1 MRSVLVRGAMLCL
14 LLAASVI
21 APSHAALAPDD
32 EGTWRACD
40 GQGRPS
46 SAAAVTGVKV
56 ALLPLLLLAP
66 DRPPVL
72 PRPEGLAFGVV
83 GIEACR
89 AAMSDPRS
97 REWPDR
103 RTMQHLAMAVHLLD
117 AGLQGG
123 ADLSALPAAKAAWL
137 ADKDS
142 SGVTPAVRWMI
153 EPLFDLVLAVGAAER
168 RDPKAAALLSSV
180 IDRRPG
186 SYELAALTAEASL
199 SQGIDM
205 ETRRRLWWHAA
216 SHEQERVLVAMGL
229 RAAQSAPFLPSRE
242 MLRDT
247 LIPLLHDQLVVASY
261 ANRVDLYSAKGT
273 FSSDGYVSESSA
285 AGELITYQ
293 VDKAPV
299 AWARELALF
308 RAAELAAAAGQTRFV
323 LLEDRSAQLVARQF
337 TGYGAYAGSYVM
349 RNDVTLLVGLGGPP
363 AGAAPVSREPAA
375 WMSVDKMLTALN
387 GSFLKQQRATPRS

>member
-1 MRSVLVRGAMLCL
+1 MRSVLVGGALLCL
-14 LLAASVI
+14 LLAGAV
-21 APSHAALAPDD
+21 AVPSHAALTPDD

-46 SAAAVTGVKV
+46 SAAAVTGVKM
-56 ALLPLLLLAP
+56 ALLPLILLAP

-72 PRPEGLAFGVV
+72 PRPEGLASGAV
-83 GIEACR
+83 GLEACR

-97 REWPDR
+97 SEWPDR

-117 AGLQGG
+117 AGLQGA
-123 ADLSALPAAKAAWL
+123 ADLSTLPAAKAAWL

-142 SGVTPAVRWMI
+142 SAVTPAVRWMM
-153 EPLFDLVLAVGAAER
+153 EPLFDLVLAIGAAER
-168 RDPKAAALLSSV
+168 GDPKAGSLLGSV
-180 IDRRPG
+180 VDRRPG
-186 SYELAALTAEASL
+186 SFELAVLAAEASL

-216 SHEQERVLVAMGL
+216 AHEQERVMVAMGL
-229 RAAQSAPFLPSRE
+229 RAARSTPFLPSRD
-242 MLRDT
+242 MLREA

-261 ANRVDLYSAKGT
+261 ANRVDRYSAKGT
-273 FSSDGYVSESSA
+273 FGSDGYVSETTA
-285 AGELITYQ
+285 DGELITYQ

-299 AWARELALF
+299 SWARELALF
-308 RAAELAAAAGQTRFV
+308 RAAEMAAAAGKKQFV

-349 RNDVTLLVGLGGPP
+349 RNDVTLRVGLGGAP
-363 AGAAPVSREPAA
+363 ASAAPVSREPAA
-375 WMSVDKMLTALN
+375 WMSVDLMLASLN
-387 GSFLKQQRATPRS
+387 NSFLKQPVAPKS

>member
-1 MRSVLVRGAMLCL
+1 MRSVLVRGALFCL
-14 LLAASVI
+14 LLAVSAMV
-21 APSHAALAPDD
+21 PSRAALAPDD

-56 ALLPLLLLAP
+56 ALLPLILLAP

-72 PRPEGLAFGVV
+72 PRPEGLTSGAV
-83 GIEACR
+83 GLEACR

-117 AGLQGG
+117 AGLQGM
-123 ADLSALPAAKAAWL
+123 ADLSALPAVKAAWL

-142 SGVTPAVRWMI
+142 SATTPATRWMM
-153 EPLFDLVLAVGAAER
+153 EPLFDLILAVGAAER
-168 RDPKAAALLSSV
+168 RDLKAGALLVSV
-180 IDRRPG
+180 VDRRPG
-186 SYELAALTAEASL
+186 SFELAVLAAEASL
-199 SQGIDM
+199 SQGFDM
-205 ETRRRLWWHAA
+205 ATRRRLWWHATA
-216 SHEQERVLVAMGL
+216 HEQERMGTAMGL
-229 RAAQSAPFLPSRE
+229 RAAQSAPFLPGPDILRE
-242 MLRDT
+242 T

-261 ANRVDLYSAKGT
+261 ANRVDRYGAKGT
-273 FSSDGYVSESSA
+273 FGSDGYSSQSSG

-299 AWARELALF
+299 SWARELALF
-308 RAAELAAAAGQTRFV
+308 RAAEMAAAAGHKQFV
-323 LLEDRSAQLVARQF
+323 LLEDRSAQLVASQF

-349 RNDVTLLVGLGGPP
+349 RNDVTLLVGLGGAP
-363 AGAAPVSREPAA
+363 AGAAPISREQAA
-375 WMSVDKMLTALN
+375 WMSVDIFIAALN
-387 GSFLKQQRATPRS
+387 SSFLKQPLPPKS